1 MKRISKCDILQVIV
15 FTLLNLII
23 SISHKAVAQGNKSIA
38 LPPIFSDNMVLQQ
51 GVAVPVWGGAIPSS
65 KVKVTVAENTAEV
78 RADENGKWMVYLPA
92 MSAGGPY
99 QLVVKGNDS
108 LSFKNVMIGEV
119 WFASGQSNMNFTI
132 DRPVE
137 NSERVIANAN
147 YPNIREFKVKNTSSR
162 TPTSIYKGS
171 WAVCSPENV
180 KKFSAVA
187 YFFARQL
194 HADKKVAVGIIHSS
208 YSGTPIEAWI
218 SADYL
223 VTHPDFKD
231 TVNAMVNDT
240 TDWSVL
246 NRYAATIDSLRNAI
260 VNKATNGLI
269 AGVTKLVY
277 NDANWK
283 SIDYPLKAS
292 RMNVPAYS
300 LVWARRVIEIPRH
313 GKPADLYLHLG
324 TVIRKD
330 ITYFNGV
337 EIGRSNEESQR
348 KYIIPR
354 KLIRKGKNVI
364 AVMLLNEWSNGR
376 IGNFV
381 DAPFLSS
388 IDSSV
393 YISLKGHWKYNSD
406 IEPAL
411 PVASSN
417 KNQPTGLFNAM
428 VFPIIPYAI
437 KGFLW
442 YQGESNA
449 GRPQQY
455 KSLLP
460 LMVADWR
467 IHWKQGDLPFIFVQL
482 PDYSN
487 SIEWAQLREAQASLL
502 KYPNTGMAVTIDV
515 GDSTNIHPAKKEQVG
530 YRLWL
535 AAKKIAYHDSYITLG
550 PVLKSYRVSL
560 DSVSLNFIDTRGG
573 LTTKGNGTITGFTI
587 AGENQK
593 FYPAKA
599 IIRDKSS
606 VILYSENV
614 SRPLA
619 VRYAWTGNLPANLYD
634 NEGMPCIPFRTDNW
648 QFDSRL
654 TGK

>member
-1 MKRISKCDILQVIV
+1 
-15 FTLLNLII
+15 
-23 SISHKAVAQGNKSIA
+23 
-38 LPPIFSDNMVLQQ
+38 MVLQQ
-51 GVAVPVWGGAIPSS
+51 GVAVPVWGAATPST
-65 KVKVTVAENTAEV
+65 KVTVTVAENQAQV

-92 MSAGGPY
+92 MGDGGPY

-119 WFASGQSNMNFTI
+119 WFASGQSNMNFSI

-137 NSERVIANAN
+137 NSEGVIADAN

-162 TPTSIYKGS
+162 TPTSFYKGS

-194 HADKKVAVGIIHSS
+194 YVDKKVAVGIIHSS

-223 VTHPDFKD
+223 VAHPDFSD
-231 TVNAMVNDT
+231 TVNAIVNDT

-246 NRYAATIDSLRNAI
+246 DSYAATIDSLRNAI
-260 VNKATNGLI
+260 VNKATNGLLK
-269 AGVTKLVY
+269 GVTKLVY
-277 NDANWK
+277 NDSNWK

-300 LVWARRVIEIPRH
+300 LVWARRVIEIPEH
-313 GKPADLYLHLG
+313 NKSADLYLNLG

-337 EIGRSNEESQR
+337 EIGRRNEESQR

-364 AVMLLNEWSNGR
+364 AVLLLNEWNNSR

-381 DAPFLSS
+381 DAPSLRS
-388 IDSSV
+388 IDSSF
-393 YISLKGHWKYNSD
+393 YISLKGQWKYNSD
-406 IEPAL
+406 IELAL

-487 SIEWAQLREAQASLL
+487 SIDWAQLREAQASLL

-535 AAKKIAYHDSYITLG
+535 AAKKVAYHDPDVTLG
-550 PVLKSYRVSL
+550 PVLKSYRISL
-560 DSVSLNFIDTRGG
+560 DTVWVNFIDTRGG
-573 LTTKGNGTITGFTI
+573 LTTKGNATITGFTI

-606 VILYSENV
+606 VILFSEELRGPV
-614 SRPLA
+614 A
-619 VRYAWTGNLPANLYD
+619 IRYAWTGNLPANLYD
-634 NEGMPCIPFRTDNW
+634 NEGTPCIPFRTDNW

>member
-1 MKRISKCDILQVIV
+1 
-15 FTLLNLII
+15 
-23 SISHKAVAQGNKSIA
+23 
-38 LPPIFSDNMVLQQ
+38 MVLQQ
-51 GVAVPVWGGAIPSS
+51 GVAVPVWGAATPSS
-65 KVKVTVAENTAEV
+65 KIIVTVAENKAEV
-78 RADENGKWMVYLPA
+78 HADEIGKWMVYLPA
-92 MSAGGPY
+92 MHAGGPY
-99 QLVVKGNDS
+99 QLVVKGSDS
-108 LSFKNVMIGEV
+108 LTFKNVMIGEV
-119 WFASGQSNMNFTI
+119 WFASGQSNMNFSI

-137 NSERVIANAN
+137 NSEQVIADAN

-194 HADKKVAVGIIHSS
+194 HVDKKVAVGIIHSS

-223 VTHPDFKD
+223 VTHPDFID
-231 TVNAMVNDT
+231 TVNAIVNDT

-246 NRYAATIDSLRNAI
+246 DIYAAKIDSLRNVI
-260 VNKATNGLI
+260 VNKATSGLI
-269 AGVTKLVY
+269 NGVTKLDY
-277 NDANWK
+277 DDSNWK

-292 RMNVPAYS
+292 RMNVPAYA
-300 LVWARRVIEIPRH
+300 LVWARRVIEIPNN
-313 GKPADLYLHLG
+313 GKSADLYLNLG
-324 TVIRKD
+324 TIIRKD

-337 EIGRSNEESQR
+337 EIGRGNEETER
-348 KYIIPR
+348 KYIVPL
-354 KLIRKGKNVI
+354 KLIRKGKNVLS
-364 AVMLLNEWSNGR
+364 VMLLNEWGNGR

-381 DAPFLSS
+381 DAPLLHSV
-388 IDSSV
+388 DSSV
-393 YISLKGHWKYNSD
+393 FISLRGNWKYNSN

-428 VFPIIPYAI
+428 VFPMIPYAI

-449 GRPQQY
+449 GRAQQY

-460 LMVADWR
+460 LMVTDWR
-467 IHWKQGDLPFIFVQL
+467 IQWKQGELPFLFVQL
-482 PDYSN
+482 PDYGN
-487 SIEWAQLREAQASLL
+487 SIELAQLRESQASLL

-515 GDSTNIHPAKKEQVG
+515 GDSTNIHPAKKETVG

-535 AAKKIAYHDSYITLG
+535 AAKKIAYHDSDVTIG
-550 PVLKSYRVSL
+550 PVLKSYTVSL
-560 DSVSLNFIDTRGG
+560 DSVRLNFSDTRGG
-573 LTTKGNGTITGFTI
+573 LTTKGDEAITGFTI
-587 AGENQK
+587 AGENQI
-593 FYPAKA
+593 FCPAKA

-606 VILYSENV
+606 VILYSEKV
-614 SRPLA
+614 RRPVA
-619 VRYAWTGNLPANLYD
+619 IRYAWTGNLPANLYD
-634 NEGMPCIPFRTDNW
+634 NEGTPCIPFRTDSW
-648 QFDSRL
+648 QIDSHSL
-654 TGK
+654 GK